1 MWGIISM
8 LGLFMKLFCFSSDS
22 TVNGNKL
29 QAFLTNWLQRK
40 MFSDL
45 NFQAS
50 FKARLLLFS
59 FVKGI
64 FSQLQECT
72 LIVVIN
78 IFQVNY
84 RKISNIRHNHNNI
97 IQATY
102 TSHKH
107 FLVGRGN
114 TRMGGGGLYAGRLIY
129 GTTFVPHEG
138 AKEEWNNTVQLFC

>member
-1 MWGIISM
+1 MRRIISM
-8 LGLFMKLFCFSSDS
+8 LGLFMKHFCFSSDS

-29 QAFLTNWLQRK
+29 RAFLTNWLQRK
-40 MFSDL
+40 TFSDL

-59 FVKGI
+59 FVKEI

-114 TRMGGGGLYAGRLIY
+114 TRMGEGEWLLYREAYIQNHFCTSRRSEGGM
-129 GTTFVPHEG
+129 E
-138 AKEEWNNTVQLFC
+138 